1 MIHSL
6 STDFLIRIK
15 NGYRAGRKSIKAP
28 ASKFC
33 ISIANLLKKN
43 GYIANYTIS
52 GDVIKELTIDLIYTN
67 GEAKVTDVRLYS
79 KPGRRF
85 YSNAIKLPWGKT
97 PSSIIIVSTSSGLMT
112 QKQAQVK
119 GLGGEIIA
127 EIF

>member
-15 NGYRAGRKSIKAP
+15 NGSRAGRKTITAP

-33 ISIANLLKKN
+33 MAIADVLKNNGFIS
-43 GYIANYTIS
+43 GYTVS
-52 GDVIKELTIDLIYTN
+52 GDVVKEMTITLAYDNNTP
-67 GEAKVTDVRLYS
+67 KVTDVALFS

-85 YSNAIKLPWGKT
+85 YSNTTSLPWGKT
-97 PSSIIIVSTSSGLMT
+97 RESIIIVSTSKGVMT
-112 QKQAQVK
+112 QRQAKVK

-127 EIF
+127 EIW

>member
-15 NGYRAGRKSIKAP
+15 NGYRAGRKTIQAP

-33 ISIANLLKKN
+33 IAIAELLKKN
-43 GYIANYTIS
+43 GYIVNYTIS
-52 GDVIKELTIDLIYTN
+52 GEIIKELTIELLYND
-67 GEAKVTDVRLYS
+67 GQPKVTDVRLYS

-85 YSNAIKLPWGKT
+85 YSNHIKLPWGKT
-97 PSSIIIVSTSSGLMT
+97 PTSLIIVSTSSGVMT
-112 QKQAQVK
+112 QKQAKVK

>member
-15 NGYRAGRKSIKAP
+15 NGYRAGRKTITAP

-33 ISIANLLKKN
+33 LSIAEVLKVN
-43 GYIANYTIS
+43 GFIS
-52 GDVIKELTIDLIYTN
+52 GYSVAGDAIKEMTINLIYEN
-67 GEAKVTDVRLYS
+67 NSPKVTDVSLYS

-85 YSNAIKLPWGKT
+85 YSNNTSLPWGKT
-97 PSSIIIVSTSSGLMT
+97 RQSIIIISTSQGVMT
-112 QKQAQVK
+112 QRQAKVK

-127 EIF
+127 EIW